1 MCRSW
6 DIMSLGQKQ
15 LPACHCGLWGEGMDT
30 GHCSA
35 ATVTFSYAV
44 LWMCSQAT
52 LVFLNCMLSWLYAT
66 LHTEFT
72 CLYSPLSIL
81 PQVPHCSKLQN
92 GQPVS
97 SGLLLLCTEGAQQQH
112 VLTKMCC
119 MAAKMIYTE
128 VKLLRLVK
136 KIPPL
141 HQNELHLQDSVVVIK
156 YSHNENVTDTS
167 FFTEV
172 AWRTFIFSQLS
183 EGIPH
188 MLDR

>member
-1 MCRSW
+1 MWR
-6 DIMSLGQKQ
+6 SLGQKQ
-15 LPACHCGLWGEGMDT
+15 LPACHCRLWGEGMDI

-35 ATVTFSYAV
+35 ATLTFSYAD
-44 LWMCSQAT
+44 LCSECALRPHSCFWAACFLGYMQHYT
-52 LVFLNCMLSWLYAT
+52 LSSHACTAP
-66 LHTEFT
+66 
-72 CLYSPLSIL
+72 CLYCTWA

-92 GQPVS
+92 GEPVT

-119 MAAKMIYTE
+119 MAAKMLHAE
-128 VKLLRLVK
+128 VRLLRLVK
-136 KIPPL
+136 KILPL
-141 HQNELHLQDSVVVIK
+141 HQNELHLQNTVVIK

-172 AWRTFIFSQLS
+172 AWRTFIFSEMS
-183 EGIPH
+183 EGITH